1 MLLHSSLGNNSKTLS
16 QKKRKEKKK
25 RKRRNSE
32 GCVPL
37 RLCGEEVVMLVPE
50 SQGPSTEAVEKWVGK
65 TRAMLEV
72 TEGSYV
78 GEVMESGEA
87 EMGEKGERK

>member
-1 MLLHSSLGNNSKTLS
+1 
-16 QKKRKEKKK
+16 
-25 RKRRNSE
+25 
-32 GCVPL
+32 
-37 RLCGEEVVMLVPE
+37 MLVPE